1 MKKYYLIILIVS
13 AVALWPFF
21 KKGYFTSHDGEWMVI
36 RFSAFHQTLRAGQ
49 MPVRF
54 VDRLNNNYGYPVLN
68 FLYPL
73 PFYLSEIPKT
83 VGFGFVDS
91 VKITFIVST
100 LISSIGMLWALS
112 QKFTKVASFAGS
124 IIYIYSPYR
133 FVDLYVRGSLGEN
146 LAFAILPLILGS
158 IFKISSGEKKYL
170 PLLSISV
177 ALLVL
182 AHNVLAILFLP
193 IFAILALILI
203 RNNRLSIFGYFALG
217 IFIAS
222 FFWLSALWDL
232 QFVRLSQINISDP
245 TQHLVPISKL
255 IYSNWNFGPIPKELD
270 GFSAQIGILTAS
282 LLLFAIYIK
291 IKWHDKTWFLNFSLA
306 SILMSIFLIT
316 PLSTYLWQEVPFV
329 DIIQYPWR
337 ILAVIVFSSALLTAY
352 LVQRSDRKI
361 LGFAVALVAVL
372 LTASYTIPF
381 QFVHRTDGFY
391 STNEDSTTI
400 KDEYLPLWVES
411 KLQRA
416 NNKIH
421 FDTQVEVLEKD
432 VRAANYKYELN
443 SSSDTLTTINT
454 IYFPGFVAQVD
465 SRTVPIK
472 YEKPNG
478 LISFQLPKGR
488 HEVIIKY
495 TRSPV
500 HLASEII
507 SLIALSSATFLFFK
521 LWRKQNS

>member
-124 IIYIYSPYR
+124 IIYIFSPYR
-133 FVDLYVRGSLGEN
+133 FVDLYIRGSLGEN
-146 LAFAILPLILGS
+146 MAFAILPLILGS
-158 IFKISSGEKKYL
+158 IFKIAKGEKKYL
-170 PLLSISV
+170 PLMAMSV
-177 ALLVL
+177 ALLIL
-182 AHNVLAILFLP
+182 AHNVIAILFLP
-193 IFAILALILI
+193 IFVILAALLIKKNLVF
-203 RNNRLSIFGYFALG
+203 LFGYFALG

-291 IKWHDKTWFLNFSLA
+291 IKTQDKSWLLNFLLV
-306 SILMSIFLIT
+306 SILVSIFLVS
-316 PLSTYLWQEVPFV
+316 PLSTYLWQRVPFIDV
-329 DIIQYPWR
+329 IQYPWR
-337 ILAVIVFSSALLTAY
+337 LLSVIVFSTAILTAH
-352 LVQRSDRKI
+352 LVQKI
-361 LGFAVALVAVL
+361 NKPAIGFAVASVAVL
-372 LTASYTIPF
+372 LTISYSNPF
-381 QFVHRTDGFY
+381 QFVDRSDGFY
-391 STNEDSTTI
+391 TTNEDSTTI
-400 KDEYLPLWVES
+400 KDEYLPRWVEI
-411 KLQRA
+411 KPPRA
-416 NNKIH
+416 NEKIQH
-421 FDTQVEVLEKD
+421 NPEVEVLEKD